1 MASDFEK
8 PDKVHT
14 LFPEEVPQ
22 KMWPLPVGALFG
34 VGPSAVKRLNR
45 CGIYTIGDLAQTERR
60 VIVGIFGA
68 RGDTLWNYANGRE
81 ADPVTKQATRDNTYG
96 NSVTLPRD
104 LAKPEEADATL
115 LALCDSVG
123 RRLRS
128 DGKTARVVTVQLVDN
143 AFRRTSHQRTLPDP
157 TNSTDRLYEVTLQ
170 LMRQMWPA
178 RPVRLVG
185 ISAEKTGTD
194 NFEQLDLFTDT
205 TRRQKQEA
213 LDRTADALRRKFG
226 GAVVT
231 RAKLLTPETR
241 APAAPLR
248 RQGAGQGKKR
258 NKAAQGPR
266 RHPSARPFA
275 VPSTKSGRSAQ
286 GALAP
291 HKAESNE
298 WKSHSIDGILFCAA
312 LERTPQKLVNL
323 HKNKAKTME

>member
-1 MASDFEK
+1 M
-8 PDKVHT
+8 
-14 LFPEEVPQ
+14 
-22 KMWPLPVGALFG
+22 
-34 VGPSAVKRLNR
+34 GPSAVKRLNR

-104 LAKPEEADATL
+104 LAKPEEAGRHPAGPLRFGGAAAAQRRQDRPGGDGAAGGQRLPPHPAT
-115 LALCDSVG
+115 SG
-123 RRLRS
+123 RCP
-128 DGKTARVVTVQLVDN
+128 T
-143 AFRRTSHQRTLPDP
+143 P
-157 TNSTDRLYEVTLQ
+157 TNSTDRLYEVALQ

-241 APAAPLR
+241 GTGGPLR
-248 RQGAGQGKKR
+248 RQGAGQGKKEIR
-258 NKAAQGPR
+258 QPLLSCHRPKAAGLPKGRWLRTR
-266 RHPSARPFA
+266 RNRM
-275 VPSTKSGRSAQ
+275 SG
-286 GALAP
+286 
-291 HKAESNE
+291 KV
-298 WKSHSIDGILFCAA
+298 ILLTVTSFCAA
-312 LERTPQKLVNL
+312 LERTPKKLVNL